1 MLGTMTSELRANPSH
16 DLPKTLL
23 HVAWM
28 SIAIGIVLQFIA
40 AAVSFSA
47 TLAPFVTQLS
57 QKISW
62 SMITCLGLAIG
73 TASSKA
79 RPTWMGVSGF
89 LAAPVSFAV
98 ARTVQ
103 KVVGGAMGT
112 ATGDPSMTLLLTLAS
127 LKAIEYAILGV
138 VIGRLSTWASPSLS
152 RYLLSGVAIGL
163 VFSSAIVAAQA
174 FLSPARPPAPALIGL
189 AVNEFLFPPFCAMV
203 IFVAERLGAWKAG
216 QATA

>member
-1 MLGTMTSELRANPSH
+1 MLFPMTSGIPVNPPH

-28 SIAIGIVLQFIA
+28 SIAVGIVLQVITVAF
-40 AAVSFSA
+40 SFNTA
-47 TLAPFVTQLS
+47 LAPFVTQVS

-79 RPTWMGVSGF
+79 RPTWMGVCGF

-103 KVVGGAMGT
+103 KVVGGAMGS
-112 ATGDPSMTLLLTLAS
+112 ASGDPSMTLLLSLAS
-127 LKAIEYAILGV
+127 LKAIEYAILGFM
-138 VIGRLSTWASPSLS
+138 IGRLSTWASPSLS
-152 RYLLSGVAIGL
+152 RYLLSGVAVGL

-174 FLSPARPPAPALIGL
+174 FLSPARPPTPALIGL
-189 AVNEFLFPPFCAMV
+189 AVNEFLFPPFCALV
-203 IFVAERLGAWKAG
+203 IFAAERLGAWKAA
-216 QATA
+216 QASA